1 MAVTARA
8 AALRAQG
15 RDVIGLGAG
24 EPDFDTPEHIKE
36 AAAKAIRDGYT
47 KYTPV
52 GGLPVLKDAI
62 VEKFRNE
69 NGLEYASDQI
79 LVSCGAKQTFFNLCQ
94 ALLDPGDQVVIP
106 APCWVSYPDIAM
118 LADAEPVTVF
128 AGADQG
134 YKISQEQLEAAIT
147 DRTRLLIL
155 NSPCNPTGA
164 AYTRSELEGFAT
176 VLRDHPQILVAVDD
190 MYEHIYWGDEP
201 FVTFAVACPDFYE
214 RTLTINGVS
223 KAYAMTGWRIGY
235 GGGPAKLIANMQK
248 IQGQSTSN
256 AAAVSQ
262 MAAVA
267 ALTGDQGC
275 VVEMTKAFR
284 ERHDFVVSVLDAL
297 PGVRCR
303 PGEGT
308 FFAFAEA
315 TGAIAATAGIE
326 DDVQLAEHF
335 LDKAEVAIV
344 PGSAFAAPGH
354 FRLSFAAGMETLKEA
369 IDRLGRCLAEG

>member
-52 GGLPVLKDAI
+52 GGLPVLKEAI
-62 VEKFRNE
+62 VEKFRRE

-79 LVSCGAKQTFFNLCQ
+79 LVSSGAKHTFFNLCQ

-128 AGADQG
+128 AGANQG
-134 YKISQEQLEAAIT
+134 YKITQEQLDAAIT
-147 DRTRLLIL
+147 DRTRLLVL

-164 AYTRSELEGFAT
+164 AYTRSELEGLGE
-176 VLRDHPQILVAVDD
+176 VLKEHPRILVAVDD
-190 MYEHIYWGDEP
+190 MYEHIYWSDEP
-201 FVTFAVACPDFYE
+201 FVTFAVACPDLYE

-235 GGGPAKLIANMQK
+235 CGGPAKVISSMHK
-248 IQGQSTSN
+248 VQGQSTSN
-256 AAAVSQ
+256 PAAVSQ
-262 MAAVA
+262 MAALA
-267 ALTGDQGC
+267 ALTGDQDC
-275 VVEMTKAFR
+275 VVEMAKAFR
-284 ERHDFVVSVLDAL
+284 ERHDFVVSGLDAL
-297 PGVRCR
+297 PGVRCQ
-303 PGEGT
+303 PGQGT
-308 FFAFAEA
+308 FYAFAEV
-315 TGAIAATAGIE
+315 TDAIAATSGIE

-354 FRLSFAAGMETLKEA
+354 FRMSFATDMETLKEA
-369 IDRLGRCLAEG
+369 IDRLGRCLARD